1 LLGDSARALQA
12 IAEKIVYER
21 TQHGRRIS
29 AMMFA
34 ELLVL
39 LEHDGLTDNVR
50 NVLGAKNDDL
60 GNEREK
66 GKNGPLVLASERR
79 AE

>member
-1 LLGDSARALQA
+1 
-12 IAEKIVYER
+12 
-21 TQHGRRIS
+21 
-29 AMMFA
+29 MMFA